1 MFEVELNAPLNV
13 EWEITSACNL
23 RCRHCYVSAGA
34 RLPEELTTE
43 EALKLIGELDE
54 IGISDITLSGGEPF
68 LRKDIWLII
77 DELHKRQIPFTIYT
91 NATLLDAEVVE
102 KLVNRKVKS
111 ISVSL
116 NGATAETHNFVQNAS
131 TFNLVLK
138 AIKLLKENNIKVQVL
153 FTLMKINA
161 KETDDLIKLTREL
174 DVDSLCIYPFYPAG
188 RGRENLQ
195 YLELDAK
202 IARDILTEAVQKN
215 NGKPPTIYVGGC
227 LSRHFSPTKK
237 HSLIKGAPCAKLMA
251 LVTAD
256 GHLRPCNFLPFR
268 TRHGVKEKKIA
279 ELWNEPLFEN
289 IRDWNK
295 SAPPEC
301 SNCEHIHLCF
311 SSCLSMHLDMLDS
324 NFKATLESL
333 ADK

>member
-13 EWEITSACNL
+13 EWELTSACNL
-23 RCRHCYVSAGA
+23 RCRHCYVSAGTG
-34 RLPEELTTE
+34 LLDELSTK
-43 EALKLIGELDE
+43 EALELIAELDQ

-77 DELHKRQIPFTIYT
+77 DELRKRQIPFIIYT
-91 NATLLDAEVVE
+91 NATLLNTEIVE
-102 KLVNRKVKS
+102 KLVNYNAKS

-116 NGATAETHNFVQNAS
+116 NGATAETHNFVQNAP
-131 TFNLVLK
+131 TFDLVLN
-138 AIKLLKENNIKVQVL
+138 AIKLLRENEIRVQVL
-153 FTLMKINA
+153 FTLMKTNA
-161 KETDDLIKLTREL
+161 NEVDDLIKLTREL
-174 DVDSLCIYPFYPAG
+174 NVDSLCIYPFYPSG

-202 IARDILTEAVQKN
+202 IVSDILTKAVQKN
-215 NGKPPTIYVGGC
+215 NGSLPYIYVGGC

-251 LVTAD
+251 VVTAD

-268 TRHGVKEKKIA
+268 TKQGIRERKIV
-279 ELWNEPLFEN
+279 ELWNDPLFEK

-295 SAPPEC
+295 SIQVDC
-301 SNCEHIHLCF
+301 SDCRHVHLCF
-311 SSCLSMHLDMLDS
+311 GSCLSMHQYRLDS
-324 NFKATLESL
+324 DFASML
-333 ADK
+333 ASVSN